1 MASPSEEWRPVVG
14 YEGLYEVS
22 DLGRVKRVA
31 AGQGA
36 TPGIRKQ
43 STHPSGYKQVSLSK
57 GNRQRTHK
65 AHRLVLE
72 AFVGPRPEGM
82 ESCHANDIPGDNRL
96 ENLRW
101 GTRRENLLERD
112 TNGKPRS
119 PERPR
124 ASCRQGHA
132 YPAEPRRD
140 YNGYRV
146 CEPCYTAKRARN
158 RKHPEGFCRKGHE
171 MTAENTY
178 TDRREKRQCRE
189 CRRAADHRRR
199 NASRP
204 ARHGKAY

>member
-1 MASPSEEWRPVVG
+1 MSS
-14 YEGLYEVS
+14 
-22 DLGRVKRVA
+22 LGRVKRVG

-36 TPGIRKQ
+36 RPGIRKQ
-43 STHPSGYKQVSLSK
+43 STHPNGYKQVSLSK

-65 AHRLVLE
+65 VHRLVLE
-72 AFVGPRPEGM
+72 AFVGPCPEGM

-112 TNGKPRS
+112 TNGKPRAK
-119 PERPR
+119 PRPR
-124 ASCRQGHA
+124 VACRQGHA

-140 YNGYRV
+140 YNGHRV
-146 CEPCYTAKRARN
+146 CEPCYKAKRARNRKHPRARN

-178 TDRREKRQCRE
+178 TDRREKRHCRE
-189 CRRAADHRRR
+189 CRRAADRRRR
-199 NASRP
+199 NAQRP